1 MRYFKGSRRSV
12 KKSSHS
18 LKDDSSASKT
28 AVDSSLSGRTQ
39 RKRPHIVDTAETGQ
53 TKRSKK
59 SKQSSSSK
67 TCIAASGRDH
77 ATNKNDTRTPSDNDQ
92 PIIKRKKQ
100 VIPTGSLSSSE
111 SEESLHLSDQS
122 DSLHVTVC
130 NTRELGE
137 QSDRKFL
144 QQQIKILKTQFQL
157 ENDCP
162 ALSRI
167 KVNDSNHI
175 PLQVILNT
183 LRKVNH
189 KTEDDVLRSLNRLA
203 QRKLLDSLSAVRPES
218 SVAAA
223 ISDEQLKRYKEVQT
237 RVANL
242 EKAHHEMIQEHAQCE
257 HIGVLVSQME
267 AISKEFNQKDLVQ
280 EIQKTNDFLAS
291 SSPPTTSKTQK
302 LNNINAGARPR
313 VDASGYIPSTHEQ
326 LVQIL
331 FKD

>member
-1 MRYFKGSRRSV
+1 MITPKHRAAINLSWFSFIIFI
-12 KKSSHS
+12 
-18 LKDDSSASKT
+18 SKNAT
-28 AVDSSLSGRTQ
+28 DVQAVDSSASGRTQ

-111 SEESLHLSDQS
+111 SEGSLHLSDQS

-130 NTRELGE
+130 NTGELGE

-167 KVNDSNHI
+167 KGVPYPRHGGLLKI
-175 PLQVILNT
+175 I
-183 LRKVNH
+183 
-189 KTEDDVLRSLNRLA
+189 RSG
-203 QRKLLDSLSAVRPES
+203 E
-218 SVAAA
+218 
-223 ISDEQLKRYKEVQT
+223 
-237 RVANL
+237 
-242 EKAHHEMIQEHAQCE
+242 
-257 HIGVLVSQME
+257 
-267 AISKEFNQKDLVQ
+267 
-280 EIQKTNDFLAS
+280 
-291 SSPPTTSKTQK
+291 
-302 LNNINAGARPR
+302 
-313 VDASGYIPSTHEQ
+313 
-326 LVQIL
+326 
-331 FKD
+331 